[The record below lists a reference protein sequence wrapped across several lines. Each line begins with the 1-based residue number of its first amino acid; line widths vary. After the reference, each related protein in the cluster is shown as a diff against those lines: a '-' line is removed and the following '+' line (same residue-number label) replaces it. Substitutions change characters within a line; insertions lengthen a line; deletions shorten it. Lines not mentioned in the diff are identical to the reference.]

1 MRSPNPSR
9 SNLPVPQLNLFPW
22 LLVALLALVVVPR
35 CLLIVQPGYEAVIFN
50 RLVGTELSP
59 RREGIH
65 LLIPVLE
72 FPVLYDVR
80 TQTYNMTSQSEER
93 SQRVADSLTALT
105 ADGQRVDLDI
115 SVRFRLDPDRVA
127 LVHQTVGPSYLAKI
141 IRPASQAVV
150 RNVIARYS
158 AIGVYSEQRAEIQ
171 DRVQAE
177 LAEVMRKEG
186 LLLQSLLLR
195 NVEFSREFQSAIE
208 AKQIAEQEKQREVYR
223 VEQAK
228 LIAQRVVVEAEG
240 EAEAIELKGKAIKEN
255 PDVIQLEYV
264 RNLPDGVKTVVS
276 NQSAILNF
284 GDFLQQDN

>member
-1 MRSPNPSR
+1 MRSPS
-9 SNLPVPQLNLFPW
+9 SNATPQLNLLPW
-22 LLVALLALVVVPR
+22 LLVILAALVVVPR

-50 RLVGTELSP
+50 RLVGTEMSA
-59 RREGIH
+59 RSEGIH
-65 LLIPVLE
+65 LLIPVLQ

-80 TQTYNMTSQSEER
+80 TQTYNMTSQTEER
-93 SQRVADSLTALT
+93 TTRIADSLTALT

-115 SVRFRLDPDRVA
+115 TVRYRINPEGVARL
-127 LVHQTVGPSYLAKI
+127 HQSVGPSYLSKI

-150 RNVIARYS
+150 RNVIAKFS

-171 DRVQAE
+171 DQIQAD
-177 LAEVMRKEG
+177 LGDIMAQEG
-186 LLLQSLLLR
+186 LVLQSLLLR

-228 LIAQRVVVEAEG
+228 LIAQRVIVQAEG
-240 EAEAIELKGKAIKEN
+240 EAEAIQLKGEALKDN

-264 RNLPDGVKTVVS
+264 RNLPDNIKTVVS
-276 NQSAILNF
+276 DQNTILNF
-284 GDFLQQDN
+284 GDFLQENTR